1 MKIACEKELKAHR
14 LNQIFTLVP
23 CPKNCSLMG
32 CRWVFTVN
40 DNGLYQ
46 ARLVAKG
53 FTRIMGVNH
62 QEYFSPLIRHSSLRL
77 LIANATQNRM
87 AIHLMDVTTAFSH
100 GKLDEDIYM
109 KQIPGYHQKPKD
121 AI

>member
-1 MKIACEKELKAHR
+1 MKVACERELKAHR

-53 FTRIMGVNH
+53 FTRIMGVNY
-62 QEYFSPLIRHSSLRL
+62 QEYFSPLVGHSSLRL
-77 LIANATQNRM
+77 F
-87 AIHLMDVTTAFSH
+87 DSH
-100 GKLDEDIYM
+100 CDTEQHGDSFDGCNDSLFTRQAY
-109 KQIPGYHQKPKD
+109 
-121 AI
+121 